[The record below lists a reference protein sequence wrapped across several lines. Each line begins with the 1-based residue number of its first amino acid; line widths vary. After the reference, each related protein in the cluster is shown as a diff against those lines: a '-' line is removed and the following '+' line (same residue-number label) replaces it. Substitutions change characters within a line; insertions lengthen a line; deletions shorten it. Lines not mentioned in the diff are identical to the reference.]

1 MLVLN
6 IYKMETTKNPLPEN
20 VKKFFYNLS
29 EYLDTKILY
38 FGSIQRADYVPGKS
52 DIDVDIFTDNEHSLM
67 SKLQHYLHLDK
78 KKFKSFVYIIDSNT
92 TYGHKV
98 KYDNPDENIQV
109 EFSIYNE
116 KFKDIIIKEHTRKF
130 VLPFYVTW
138 LLCLVKLF
146 YYNIPI
152 LSKSFYIDAKKW
164 ILNTLYGSDI
174 NTQFIVLDEQ

>member
-1 MLVLN
+1 MNRELISVIDEIGRQKGIDKARVIGAIESALQ
-6 IYKMETTKNPLPEN
+6 TAA
-20 VKKFFYNLS
+20 KKR
-29 EYLDTKILY
+29 
-38 FGSIQRADYVPGKS
+38 FGQA
-52 DIDVDIFTDNEHSLM
+52 
-67 SKLQHYLHLDK
+67 
-78 KKFKSFVYIIDSNT
+78 
-92 TYGHKV
+92 
-98 KYDNPDENIQV
+98 ENIQV

-146 YYNIPI
+146 YYTIPI